1 MSRNN
6 HETDYAAALENDYA
20 RWYELF
26 TKGGFDPSWADG
38 SNLNLVRNHNEDRNC
53 FFMRGGCHEKH
64 SCNHA

>member
-1 MSRNN
+1 MSRKN

-38 SNLNLVRNHNEDRNC
+38 SNLNLVRNHILYDKEQLA
-53 FFMRGGCHEKH
+53 K
-64 SCNHA
+64 